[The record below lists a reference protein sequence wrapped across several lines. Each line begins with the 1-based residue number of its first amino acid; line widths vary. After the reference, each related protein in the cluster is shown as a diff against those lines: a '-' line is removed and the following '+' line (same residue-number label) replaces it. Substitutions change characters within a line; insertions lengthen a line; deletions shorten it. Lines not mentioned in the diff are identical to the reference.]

1 MAAKRRKKPV
11 DVKTPGFR
19 PVANTAF
26 HEAMVE
32 KGRSSC
38 TARHTPKPF
47 KGTRSAKARQ
57 ARMEWA

>member
-1 MAAKRRKKPV
+1 MAKRRNKPV

-26 HEAMVE
+26 HEAMME
-32 KGRSSC
+32 KSRSSC

-47 KGTRSAKARQ
+47 KGTRASKARQ
-57 ARMEWA
+57 ARTEWA